1 MKPDGLKADA
11 AIPSRAGQ
19 RLKPQDFS
27 NFTARLKQ
35 AAEKVSKGSVFVAQP
50 LLAVWFSDL
59 SRIREAI
66 HRENH
71 TAKSGCATF
80 SAACESRALQRL
92 GSRDIGRGAC
102 GIQSCGGNFK

>member
-66 HRENH
+66 HRENR

-80 SAACESRALQRL
+80 PEPVKPAGFRVWA
-92 GSRDIGRGAC
+92 D
-102 GIQSCGGNFK
+102 